1 VVCISLDLNAAT
13 CRLCEGRLQVVWQKD
28 ESGRRNVDHNFC
40 QCTACV
46 DNNRQL
52 RHRDLNTT
60 TYIHRLLSTEL
71 AAKGRPA
78 CLHPQIRGN
87 TGKHS
92 WGKRPQT
99 LVRIRIGRNENLGA
113 YVFIS
118 GSVLSGTGV
127 NSETENG
134 SQPWTVNIST
144 HPLTSPGLFDRPSA
158 ICSSFSFYSSSLRGC
173 PTNLYLVSPG
183 GLVFSTTN
191 LLVLMT
197 ALRSWYTNPMR
208 LLPLIE
214 LISARIPRTRAL
226 CSTIVSL
233 SSSPTNTFSRLFPYL
248 FFFVLICPVS
258 LDD

>member
-127 NSETENG
+127 NARPPRGTSIPYTEAYKHVALGVLKSALPCLLETM
-134 SQPWTVNIST
+134 
-144 HPLTSPGLFDRPSA
+144 L
-158 ICSSFSFYSSSLRGC
+158 LRGI
-173 PTNLYLVSPG
+173 LVPCIDHPSITKQ
-183 GLVFSTTN
+183 V
-191 LLVLMT
+191 
-197 ALRSWYTNPMR
+197 SW
-208 LLPLIE
+208 
-214 LISARIPRTRAL
+214 
-226 CSTIVSL
+226 
-233 SSSPTNTFSRLFPYL
+233 
-248 FFFVLICPVS
+248 
-258 LDD
+258 